1 MVMANAARHTGGVKQ
16 KHNKFHVFH
25 FLLNGGG
32 DVWPLGFD
40 LCLGGH
46 PKNGKML
53 HDDIAKKRTKLL
65 HFE

>member
-40 LCLGGH
+40 LSWW
-46 PKNGKML
+46 PSKERKNV
-53 HDDIAKKRTKLL
+53 A
-65 HFE
+65 